1 MVSINGQNLW
11 IACRKVVLTCACVC
25 CCRCRNILAIQQN
38 LTNITLTRETD
49 LDRARQFYELLYLS
63 PDVSA

>member
-1 MVSINGQNLW
+1 M
-11 IACRKVVLTCACVC
+11 CY
-25 CCRCRNILAIQQN
+25 RCRNILAIQQN

-63 PDVSA
+63 PDVSAS